1 MQLGEG
7 EFSHW
12 GVNPG
17 SEKDSL
23 ELARREISV
32 GLLIGFLVG
41 SEKRLRQIRARL
53 LCSRLSFASLPEK
66 SECWTLTS
74 FASESSTKA
83 NHIEYTGHPGKSER
97 QIDNAS
103 FFFLA

>member
-23 ELARREISV
+23 ELARCEISV

-41 SEKRLRQIRARL
+41 SEKRLRQTRL

-74 FASESSTKA
+74 FASEF
-83 NHIEYTGHPGKSER
+83 Y
-97 QIDNAS
+97 
-103 FFFLA
+103 